1 MTSSSHPS
9 RRQVMVARNY
19 LPATMK
25 VDVWQK
31 DMSVIAQMATQV
43 NCPIPL
49 FSTCAPIFNSAMAM
63 GKALEDTASAAE
75 VLSAMAGIPA
85 APLKIS

>member
-1 MTSSSHPS
+1 MNTKK
-9 RRQVMVARNY
+9 QTNGLKARVGV
-19 LPATMK
+19 LGMGI
-25 VDVWQK
+25 
-31 DMSVIAQMATQV
+31 MG
-43 NCPIPL
+43 
-49 FSTCAPIFNSAMAM
+49 SAMAM